1 MMGSP
6 FAELETL
13 EDLIGGLE
21 PYAEIEVLDT
31 VLHRGQNYPLYAISL
46 GSSRSDAPVLAFFG
60 GVHGLEKIGT
70 EVICAYL
77 QTVIELLRWDR
88 ELNARLEL
96 IRLVFFPM
104 VNPVGVLR
112 GTRCNGNG
120 VDLMRNS
127 PVRCAG
133 DRNIYSGHRLS
144 PSLPWYQGDPQ
155 CMETEA
161 MALCLLVRRWLS
173 DSPLIITLDIH
184 SGFGV
189 HDRLWFP
196 YAYCKQP
203 YPGIAEAYAFKLLF
217 DRSYPHHFYKIE
229 PISKQYVIDGD
240 LWDYLYQEFRQ
251 NLLGEERHFLPLT
264 LEMGSW
270 LWLRKNPKHLFKRH
284 GLFHPVL
291 PHRKQRILRRH
302 LVLFDFLQ
310 RCLLNPQ
317 SWACLDLDHQQDYYR
332 QAARFWYGQ

>member
-1 MMGSP
+1 MMERE
-6 FAELETL
+6 FAELKTL
-13 EDLIGGLE
+13 EDLIAELE

-46 GSSRSDAPVLAFFG
+46 GSSRVDAPVLAFFG

-77 QTVIELLRWDR
+77 QTVAELLRWDK
-88 ELNARLEL
+88 EFKARLEL

-112 GTRCNGNG
+112 GTRCNGHG

-127 PVRCAG
+127 PVRCSG
-133 DRNIYSGHRLS
+133 DRNFYSGHRLS
-144 PSLPWYQGDPQ
+144 PRLPWYQGDPYR
-155 CMETEA
+155 METEA
-161 MALCLLVRRWLS
+161 QALCRLVRQCLAG
-173 DSPLIITLDIH
+173 SPLTITLDIH
-184 SGFGV
+184 SGFGI

-196 YAYCKQP
+196 YAYCKEP
-203 YPGIAEAYAFKLLF
+203 YPGISEAYAFKLLF

-229 PISKQYVIDGD
+229 PMCKEYMIDGD

-251 NLLGEERHFLPLT
+251 KLHDGQRHFLPLT

-270 LWLRKNPKHLFKRH
+270 LWLRKNPKHLFIRH

-291 PHRKQRILRRH
+291 PHRRQRIFRRH
-302 LVLFDFLQ
+302 LTLFDFLQ

-317 SWACLDLDHQQDYYR
+317 TWAYLDPNRKQDYYR
-332 QAARFWYGQ
+332 QAVKLWYGQ